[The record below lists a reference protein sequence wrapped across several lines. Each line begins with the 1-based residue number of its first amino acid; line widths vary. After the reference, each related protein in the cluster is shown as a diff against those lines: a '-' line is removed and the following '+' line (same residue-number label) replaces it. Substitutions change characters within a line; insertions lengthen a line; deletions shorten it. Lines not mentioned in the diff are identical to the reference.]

1 MKRVLVAPLDWGL
14 GHTARCIPIIQE
26 LITAGSAIYFA
37 GTKSQ
42 ISFVKQHQLSVHFI
56 ELFGYNVEYSA
67 VFPQW
72 IKVGFQSLRLAKLI
86 SKENEWLQKF
96 VKENKIDIV
105 ISDNRYGLHCKQAK
119 SIFITHQLNIP
130 SPVFRNTI
138 NNINQK
144 YIELY
149 DECWIP
155 DSGIHLSGDL
165 SKEKTVSIPLKR
177 IGILSRFN
185 SSSRSVTKVFD
196 FLFLLSGVEP
206 QRSIF
211 EKKLIDCF
219 KNTNYKVALI
229 RGTETI
235 NEIVSNNIQ
244 QFGLL
249 NANELKEIILKSDT
263 VICRSGYSSI
273 MDLVCLHKKMFL
285 VPTPGQPEQEYL
297 AHYLHEKF
305 GVPYALQNELN
316 ESIPFFEAK
325 KIEAGLGIKNEN
337 LLKEN
342 ITRILNNE

>member
-1 MKRVLVAPLDWGL
+1 MKRILIAPLDWGL

-26 LITAGSAIYFA
+26 LINQKAEVYFA
-37 GTKSQ
+37 GAKSQ
-42 ISFVKQHQLSVHFI
+42 ISFIKQHHLSVHFV
-56 ELFGYNVEYSA
+56 ELFGYDVEYSA

-96 VKENKIDIV
+96 VNENKIDIV

-144 YIELY
+144 YIEQY
-149 DECWIP
+149 DECWVP
-155 DSGIHLSGDL
+155 DSDIHLSGEL
-165 SKEKTVSIPLKR
+165 SKEKTLSIPIQR

-185 SSSRSVTKVFD
+185 SNTHSTEKVFD
-196 FLFLLSGVEP
+196 FLFLLSGLEP
-206 QRSIF
+206 QRSIL
-211 EKKLIDCF
+211 EKKLIDSF
-219 KNTNYKVALI
+219 KNSNYKIAIVK
-229 RGTETI
+229 GTETQY
-235 NEIVSNNIQ
+235 EYVPGNIQ

-249 NANELKEIILKSDT
+249 NAEELKEIILQTDI

-297 AHYLHEKF
+297 AQYLHEKF
-305 GVPYALQNELN
+305 GVPFALQNELN
-316 ESIPFFEAK
+316 ESLPFFNAK
-325 KIEAGLGIKNEN
+325 KIETGLGIKNEN

-342 ITRILNNE
+342 ITRILNND